1 MATVYKSLKKSANA
15 SDSDSDMSDEIIS
28 EGRSST
34 VRADSSSL
42 SDVEVDTTRLS
53 QLPLE
58 LKSRILMLTSR
69 GVSFRYHDIAL
80 ILPIIT
86 DNLVDIDTS

>member
-15 SDSDSDMSDEIIS
+15 SDSDSDMNDDIIS

-34 VRADSSSL
+34 LRADSPSP
-42 SDVEVDTTRLS
+42 SDIEGDTTRLS